1 MTLRAR
7 LWIRRT
13 WLGRLESSGSKSWTV
28 VVTMRG
34 TSRFS
39 LSNRSR
45 MALGFW
51 PSWAGQF
58 HLAVMLQHRI
68 LPQGLSVHLDRL
80 VNDAGGRDGHHA
92 LQIVSDGMA

>member
-1 MTLRAR
+1 
-7 LWIRRT
+7 
-13 WLGRLESSGSKSWTV
+13 
-28 VVTMRG
+28 
-34 TSRFS
+34 
-39 LSNRSR
+39 

-92 LQIVSDGMA
+92 LQTVSDGMA